1 MINPRRLTATLL
13 TAALAVTTLTTP
25 PATALSS
32 VAGSSLSSLG
42 YSSQEYAEL
51 QAFRQQLIDFLT
63 NTQGW
68 TITDELN
75 DTAEAAK
82 NNTDLGDP
90 GGSWTNTIVQKI
102 PKDKVDDFLD
112 KDEWG
117 TAGTTGLAFAEDDDY
132 FYVFRTSGGY
142 ITQPDTHPPPP
153 AAHHYGGLLAV
164 RSFRRWC
171 QPVLLLLIVLIG
183 LDGGKWLHV

>member
-1 MINPRRLTATLL
+1 MGYTVMDFRINACVVGWSINHMITARRLTATQL
-13 TAALAVTTLTTP
+13 TTVLAVTTP
-25 PATALSS
+25 SATALSS

-75 DTAEAAK
+75 DTAEATK

-102 PKDKVDDFLD
+102 PKD
-112 KDEWG
+112 
-117 TAGTTGLAFAEDDDY
+117 
-132 FYVFRTSGGY
+132 
-142 ITQPDTHPPPP
+142 
-153 AAHHYGGLLAV
+153 
-164 RSFRRWC
+164 
-171 QPVLLLLIVLIG
+171 
-183 LDGGKWLHV
+183 